1 MASLESRF
9 YPVEASS
16 RGIPRRL
23 DKEWDTGLIIASIAV
38 SLLGA
43 FTSTQLICQAK
54 TSAHIAGA
62 FVWTLLSSL
71 TFGFTAIWSLH
82 QTAMLACE
90 LDVPV
95 TLHVPLTILSAI
107 IAVVFTYVALSIELL
122 WRRARRRKD
131 RRLKRHR
138 SSIFRRNSSRQSRLN
153 SSRKQSEEE
162 DLLLP
167 DVTGGTQP
175 HGLNGDIEPA
185 SAHFQE
191 SSRGAALLRSDTQI
205 LRHTVETQDE
215 PSALRTDPLLAMSAY
230 KQSHPQSHL
239 TKTSAHHGLPRTYSG
254 EENAEDADGEYD
266 DSTEDSSSQHS
277 SSFTD
282 STSSM
287 LGLGNILSVKTHS
300 KRQQWAQTGSTLW
313 HGITVWNVLQGFV
326 FSVAVGAMH
335 FIGLYALQI
344 PDGYVV
350 VNPYLGLVSATLGWV
365 VGIVGAVCMT
375 TMETH
380 LVRQLLFSCVTVI
393 GVAGMHF
400 IGMAAATFYSYQPP
414 HDTRGYPPNLALTIA
429 GIGVATCL
437 IANGLLAHAAT
448 LSRDK
453 LAEIVRTRKKL
464 WSAVAQKESAEAAA
478 IARSDFI
485 ATASHEIRT
494 PLHQIV
500 GLSDLLART
509 SLDKE
514 GRLLLFGIQ
523 DATKTLSL
531 ITSNVL
537 DWSRL
542 EKNGETTS
550 HPVAIDMRLVI
561 ESIIN
566 VLPNREESSE
576 VELIAVVSPDVP
588 HSLLLDET
596 YIQRILMNLLSNALK
611 FTSLGYA
618 SVVVKME
625 GENLVATVSD
635 TGSGIPPTFMPHLF
649 EPFKQAQSRGA
660 QQGTGLGLSLVKQLL
675 DKMGGNISV
684 ESHEEHSL
692 DQVTRPA
699 GSTFTVTI
707 PMAVPTNL
715 MQPELLLNDAPQ
727 TVAIL
732 QNDPADSRTGAIAEA
747 WTHYK
752 YNIQL
757 VSSLSEI
764 NESVQYIWVD
774 LSTLQQ
780 QPSTLKAL
788 LRQSKQYVLVPV
800 DEQAALQ
807 QVLGSTTAAHIIPLQ
822 RPLIWHTIIQQLS
835 AIGPIENTS
844 HHHHRLNTPRL
855 VRFSSKVDVLDE
867 FDRNTVVSHPP
878 AQPHP
883 QPQIQPAHPP
893 SPQKPHPATQIKPE
907 AKPPSHPKY
916 TILLV
921 EDNKINQRLGVKML
935 TALGY
940 EVIVAEDGQEAV
952 DTFLAKWDTIDAILM
967 DQSMPR
973 KDGLTATRE
982 IRDLEKESE
991 SGPLVEDTDPM
1002 PPSKSVET
1010 ETTQPN
1016 GTTSSSSTTP
1026 TESDSK
1032 TRKRRQRIPIIAV
1045 TAVVSSQAQSMCQ
1058 LAGTDDFLAKP
1069 LGLKKLEQC
1078 LDKHLKEKERE

>member
-1 MASLESRF
+1 MV
-9 YPVEASS
+9 P
-16 RGIPRRL
+16 
-23 DKEWDTGLIIASIAV
+23 
-38 SLLGA
+38 
-43 FTSTQLICQAK
+43 
-54 TSAHIAGA
+54 
-62 FVWTLLSSL
+62 
-71 TFGFTAIWSLH
+71 TA
-82 QTAMLACE
+82 T
-90 LDVPV
+90 
-95 TLHVPLTILSAI
+95 
-107 IAVVFTYVALSIELL
+107 
-122 WRRARRRKD
+122 
-131 RRLKRHR
+131 
-138 SSIFRRNSSRQSRLN
+138 
-153 SSRKQSEEE
+153 
-162 DLLLP
+162 
-167 DVTGGTQP
+167 
-175 HGLNGDIEPA
+175 
-185 SAHFQE
+185 
-191 SSRGAALLRSDTQI
+191 
-205 LRHTVETQDE
+205 
-215 PSALRTDPLLAMSAY
+215 
-230 KQSHPQSHL
+230 
-239 TKTSAHHGLPRTYSG
+239 
-254 EENAEDADGEYD
+254 D
-266 DSTEDSSSQHS
+266 DSEDSSSQLS

-300 KRQQWAQTGSTLW
+300 RRRQLATTGAALW
-313 HGITVWNVLQGFV
+313 HGITGWNLLQGFV

-335 FIGLYALQI
+335 FIGLYALKI

-350 VNPYLGLVSATLGWV
+350 VNPWLGLASAIMGWV
-365 VGIVGAVCMT
+365 VGTVGAVCMA

-380 LVRQLLFSCVTVI
+380 LIRQLLFACVTVI
-393 GVAGMHF
+393 GVAAMHF
-400 IGMAAATFYSYQPP
+400 MGMRAATFYSYQPP
-414 HDTRGYPPNLALTIA
+414 HGTRGYPPNLALTIA
-429 GIGVATCL
+429 GIGIATCL

-453 LAEIVRTRKKL
+453 LAEIVRTRRKL

-509 SLDKE
+509 NLDKE
-514 GRLLLFGIQ
+514 SRLLLFGIQ

-542 EKNGETTS
+542 EKNGESTS

-611 FTSLGYA
+611 FTSIGFA
-618 SVVVKME
+618 SVVVKIE
-625 GENLVATVSD
+625 GGNLLAIVSD
-635 TGSGIPPTFMPHLF
+635 TGSGIPLSFMPHLF

-660 QQGTGLGLSLVKQLL
+660 QQGTGLGLSLVRQLL
-675 DKMGGNISV
+675 DKMGGTISV
-684 ESHEEHSL
+684 ESHEEQITDSMV
-692 DQVTRPA
+692 QPI

-707 PMAVPTNL
+707 PMTVPIAPVEP
-715 MQPELLLNDAPQ
+715 QLLLNDVPQ
-727 TVAIL
+727 TVAVL
-732 QNDPADSRTGAIAEA
+732 QRDLTDLRTEAIAEA
-747 WTHYK
+747 WRHFK
-752 YNIQL
+752 YDVQL

-764 NESVQYIWVD
+764 SESVQYIWAD
-774 LSTLQQ
+774 LSILQQEKSTLQ
-780 QPSTLKAL
+780 AL

-807 QVLGSTTAAHIIPLQ
+807 QVLGSTTAPHIIPLQ
-822 RPLIWHTIIQQLS
+822 RPLIWHTIINQLS

-867 FDRNTVVSHPP
+867 FDRTSVLPHLPPAPQKHHLTHPP
-878 AQPHP
+878 KQEP
-883 QPQIQPAHPP
+883 
-893 SPQKPHPATQIKPE
+893 KPPAT
-907 AKPPSHPKY
+907 PKH

-940 EVIVAEDGQEAV
+940 EVIVADDGQVAV
-952 DTFLAKWDTIDAILM
+952 DTFLVKRDTIDAILM

-982 IRDLEKESE
+982 IRDLENVDRKTPLSP
-991 SGPLVEDTDPM
+991 SGETDTAPA
-1002 PPSKSVET
+1002 T
-1010 ETTQPN
+1010 ITTAN
-1016 GTTSSSSTTP
+1016 RASSSQS
-1026 TESDSK
+1026 EQIIQ
-1032 TRKRRQRIPIIAV
+1032 RKSRKDGKRRIPIIAV
-1045 TAVVSSQAQSMCQ
+1045 TAVVSSQAQAMCE

-1069 LGLKKLEQC
+1069 LSLKKLEQC
-1078 LDKHLKEKERE
+1078 LDKHLREDQVLV